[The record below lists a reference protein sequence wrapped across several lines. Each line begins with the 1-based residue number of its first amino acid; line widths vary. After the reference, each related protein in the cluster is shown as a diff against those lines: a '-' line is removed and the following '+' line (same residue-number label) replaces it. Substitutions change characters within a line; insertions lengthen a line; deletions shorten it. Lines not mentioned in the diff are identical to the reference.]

1 MRRVDRSALVPY
13 SAQEMILLVADVEAY
28 PSFLPWCRDVEVHL
42 RDGDVVEATLELHV
56 GKISRRFRTR
66 NTMTPFERMDLAL
79 MGGPFRHLAG
89 GWGFKQLGDLGSKVT
104 LDLDFEFDSRTLD
117 LMIGRYFEE
126 ICNKLVDAFTQRAV
140 VIYGDPRADNVGQ
153 DRG

>member
-13 SAQEMILLVADVEAY
+13 SARDMFLLVADVEAY
-28 PSFLPWCRDVEVHL
+28 PSFLPWCGGVEVHS
-42 RDGDVVEATLELHV
+42 REGDVVEASLELHV

-66 NTMTPFERMDLAL
+66 NTMTPYERMDLAL

-89 GWGFKQLGDLGSKVT
+89 GWGFTQLGDLGSKVS
-104 LDLDFEFDSRTLD
+104 LDIGFEFDSRTLD
-117 LMIGRYFEE
+117 LMIGRYFED

-140 VIYGDPRADNVGQ
+140 VIYGEPHAEAAANHEG
-153 DRG
+153 